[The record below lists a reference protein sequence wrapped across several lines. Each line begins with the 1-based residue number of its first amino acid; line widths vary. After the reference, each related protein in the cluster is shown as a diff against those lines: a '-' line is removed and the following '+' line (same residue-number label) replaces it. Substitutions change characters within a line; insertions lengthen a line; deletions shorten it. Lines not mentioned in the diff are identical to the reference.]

1 MIHPAPPGLSYDEL
15 HQSDGS
21 IRPHWKVIQDGLDAL
36 GPVVLARRWEEARR
50 LIRDNGIT
58 YAGPTDP
65 GGVRRPWEL
74 DPIPA
79 VLPDSDWDILRHG
92 LCQRIYLLEKI
103 LDDLYGPQELIKSG
117 VLPPYLVYADPN
129 FLRPCVG
136 LCVPPGSR
144 LLMASCDVLR
154 DNSGRW
160 LVIRDR
166 TQSPSGFGY
175 ILENRLVVARMFG
188 ELFRESKA
196 LPLAPFFQGLR
207 RRLGEFAECADS
219 DKTVLLSGG
228 PAQAGY
234 FEDAYLAQYL
244 GCTLVEAGDLTV
256 RGSQVFLKMLDGLQK
271 VGSILRRVRDVD
283 SDPLELHSPG
293 WSGIPGLT
301 QAVRAGNVIVT
312 NGLGS
317 GLIESP
323 GLAAYLDDCCR
334 FLLGS
339 PLKIQSLPSR
349 WCGDPTHLQWVR
361 ENFEQL
367 VIRRT
372 TYRQPV
378 GSPNQ
383 QRLWFVSNL
392 TPPQRQQL
400 WSEIEQ
406 NPRTYVGQQFC
417 RSSSFPSLAA
427 HQLTPKSGHFRF
439 FLGAGG
445 GSPGSGQGF
454 HRPNAMPYELLPGG
468 LVRTRQESFRSDHA
482 LIGSKDLW
490 CIGSQGR
497 SSPVTESDSTIIS
510 KALPPSSRPWTG
522 VAPSK
527 PLVLTRFGGDLPSR
541 SADNFYWLGRY
552 VERLEFLVR
561 AARVALKTVIE
572 FPHLHHLENL
582 LLSYWPCFSNS
593 LPTASGT
600 AGSAQNL
607 SVWQQ
612 VAGWIRDGQGADGL
626 LTLLS
631 RTQALSGS
639 LSDRLSSDS
648 LQVIHNLRFQPQA
661 FREPNHALQ
670 YLESLSIP
678 LWAWS
683 GIVAQSLHRGHG
695 HRFLEIGHAFE
706 RAWQGRALLYLLN
719 LAKGMDDVS
728 ESHVLLEFAL
738 EVADSSRVYR
748 RRYQTRLE
756 APAALDLLLVDSENP
771 RSIAYQLQRL
781 KICMDGLPRE
791 VWQEGRE
798 VAEMTILQ
806 LQTQVRVFSCREGD
820 VAQLQA
826 NLGESLQLFL
836 SDLSRRYLT
845 HLVPKQQRAATVG
858 EVEWL

>member
-1 MIHPAPPGLSYDEL
+1 LIHPVTTSLSYDEL
-15 HQSDGS
+15 HQEDGA

-79 VLPDSDWDILRHG
+79 VLPDIDWDELQVG
-92 LCQRIYLLEKI
+92 LCQRIFLLERI

-117 VLPPYLVYADPN
+117 TLPPYLVFADPH

-160 LVIRDR
+160 WVIRDR

-207 RRLGEFAECADS
+207 RRLSEFAECADS

-228 PAQAGY
+228 PSHAGY

-256 RGSQVFLKMLDGLQK
+256 RGSQVYLKMLDGLQK

-283 SDPLELHSPG
+283 SDPLELQSAG
-293 WSGIPGLT
+293 WSGVAGLT

-317 GLIESP
+317 GLLESP
-323 GLAAYLDDCCR
+323 GLSAYLDDCCR
-334 FLLGS
+334 FLLGE
-339 PLKIQSLPSR
+339 PLKIPSLPSG
-349 WCGDPTHLQWVR
+349 WCGQPEKLAWVR
-361 ENFEQL
+361 ENFDQM

-372 TYRQPV
+372 THRQPTAF
-378 GSPNQ
+378 PNQ

-392 TPPQRQQL
+392 DSQQREQL
-400 WSEIEQ
+400 WSAIEA
-406 NPRTYVGQQFC
+406 NPRTYAGQLYC
-417 RSSSFPSLAA
+417 RPSSFPSLAA
-427 HQLTPKSGHFRF
+427 HQLAAKSGHFRF
-439 FLGAGG
+439 FLGAGDSG
-445 GSPGSGQGF
+445 FPSSELASPI
-454 HRPNAMPYELLPGG
+454 AKKMPYNLLPGG
-468 LVRTRQESFRSDHA
+468 LVRTRQESVRSDQA

-490 CIGSQGR
+490 CLGEQR
-497 SSPVTESDSTIIS
+497 SKLSAIEQQT
-510 KALPPSSRPWTG
+510 LPPSSRPWSG
-522 VAPSK
+522 SSAPK
-527 PLVLTRFGGDLPSR
+527 PLILTRSGGDLPSR

-572 FPHLHHLENL
+572 FPHLQTLETQ
-582 LLSYWPCFSNS
+582 LLSYWPCFWGGTQLGNGKS
-593 LPTASGT
+593 LEDPKP
-600 AGSAQNL
+600 L

-612 VAGWIRDGQGADGL
+612 VAGWIRDGQGHDGL

-648 LQVIHNLRFQPQA
+648 LQVIHNLRSQPQA

-670 YLESLSIP
+670 YLETLSIP

-695 HRFLEIGHAFE
+695 HRFLEIGHSLE
-706 RAWQGRALLYLLN
+706 RAWQSRSLLYLLN
-719 LAKGMDDVS
+719 LARENPDLS
-728 ESHVLLEFAL
+728 QSHILLEFAL

-756 APAALDLLLVDSENP
+756 TPAALDLLLVDAENP

-781 KICMDGLPRE
+781 KICLDGLPRE

-798 VAEMTILQ
+798 VAELTTLQ
-806 LQTQVRVFSCREGD
+806 LQTQVRLFSCREGD
-820 VAQLQA
+820 IAQLQA
-826 NLGESLQLFL
+826 NLSEALQLIV

-845 HLVPKQQRAATVG
+845 HLVPKQQRAATGG
-858 EVEWL
+858 EDEWL